1 MSEQPVASDNITEKT
16 MDLTEEEKQLFYDTM
31 FRITD
36 GLPAHELELIQ
47 KEASECE
54 SALKKEIEIL
64 EAALEAQK
72 EIEPDDKEAKKEED
86 KEEALSNVAK
96 AAGSTPLPAIP
107 IIPAEYDA
115 TNTSVD
121 NYLPTA
127 DKILACELSPLDRY
141 FTVSAIIGR
150 LREPFDTPPPPH
162 SGLAQLRLN
171 AIAALEKKKN
181 KNNIP
186 MYQVRKAQSIEKYH
200 NVLKLKELN
209 EIYTEKQVDPSTM
222 LALVKRISN
231 HRTAAVFRKAVNP
244 LEAPG
249 YTDRI
254 LFPTD
259 LTLIKKFVMCGYI
272 QSFEELHQNIGLI
285 CHNCVKFNGRDSDY
299 SILTREFENY
309 VDDSFLDFMQKQ
321 KEKAA
326 SVVATT
332 TPGVNAAVES
342 TVQS

>member
-1 MSEQPVASDNITEKT
+1 MSEQQIDSIPDGT
-16 MDLTEEEKQLFYDTM
+16 MELLSQEEKQLFYDTM

-36 GLPAHELELIQ
+36 GLPAHELELIR

-54 SALKKEIEIL
+54 AALKKEIEIL
-64 EAALEAQK
+64 EAALAAQP
-72 EIEPDDKEAKKEED
+72 ETEQDDKAKED
-86 KEEALSNVAK
+86 DNEGSVDATK
-96 AAGSTPLPAIP
+96 ASVTSSSSTTIP
-107 IIPAEYDA
+107 VIPVIPPQYDA

-127 DKILACELSPLDRY
+127 DKIVACELSPLDRY
-141 FTVSAIIGR
+141 FTVSALIGR

-186 MYQVRKAQSIEKYH
+186 MYQVRKAQSIETYK

-209 EIYTEKQVDPSTM
+209 EIYTEKQVDPSAM

-259 LTLIKKFVMCGYI
+259 LTLIKKLVLCGYI
-272 QSFEELHQNIGLI
+272 QTFEELHQNIGLI

-299 SILTREFENY
+299 SLLTREFENY

-321 KEKAA
+321 KEKA
-326 SVVATT
+326 SVVTTT
-332 TPGVNAAVES
+332 TPGGADATLES

>member
-1 MSEQPVASDNITEKT
+1 MSELNTDSVAEST
-16 MDLTEEEKQLFYDTM
+16 MDLSEEEKQLFFDTM

-36 GLPAHELELIQ
+36 GLPGHELELIR

-54 SALKKEIEIL
+54 AALKKEIEIL
-64 EAALEAQK
+64 EAALAAQTDTDQD
-72 EIEPDDKEAKKEED
+72 ETGEEQ
-86 KEEALSNVAK
+86 NG
-96 AAGSTPLPAIP
+96 GSLNTSPIP
-107 IIPAEYDA
+107 VIPVIPPEYDA
-115 TNTSVD
+115 TNTSVN

-127 DKILACELSPLDRY
+127 DKILDCELSPLDRY
-141 FTVSAIIGR
+141 FTVSALIGR

-181 KNNIP
+181 KNNVP
-186 MYQVRKAQSIEKYH
+186 MYQVRKVQSIEKYK

-209 EIYTEKQVDPSTM
+209 EIYTEKQVDPSAM

-259 LTLIKKFVMCGYI
+259 LTLIKRFVMCGYI
-272 QSFEELHQNIGLI
+272 QSFEELHQNVGLI

-299 SILTREFENY
+299 CLLTREFENY

-321 KEKAA
+321 KEKA
-326 SVVATT
+326 SVATQAFG
-332 TPGVNAAVES
+332 PGEALES
-342 TVQS
+342 TEQS